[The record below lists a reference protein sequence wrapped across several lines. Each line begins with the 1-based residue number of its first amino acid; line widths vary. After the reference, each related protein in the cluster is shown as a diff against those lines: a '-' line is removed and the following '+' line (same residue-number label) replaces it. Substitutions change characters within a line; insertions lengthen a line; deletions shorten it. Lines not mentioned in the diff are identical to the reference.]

1 MPFGGHKTGGG
12 EMKGVFRIVLVLAL
26 VLTGCLQTETKI
38 KVEKDGSGTVEQ
50 KVILRK
56 DIIELMKGVQ
66 ASMGQVSE
74 EYSILNE
81 EKLKEDAIGMG
92 KGVQFVEA
100 KPLQSPI
107 GEGYWVRYAFTDI
120 NSLQVSETPLMGD
133 TPPFQ
138 APGTPPQ
145 GQFFKFQFTRG
156 TPATLMVYISREEL
170 NEKEPES
177 KEAEEWEEEW
187 ELEEEAEQEQ
197 DIEMMKEFLQD
208 MKLAIRIEVGGT
220 ITSSNADF
228 RSGST
233 VTLMDVD
240 FNKIVQNQKAFDV
253 LTSNKVNS
261 LAELKEFSRKYPGL
275 QMETKDKV
283 RIQFR

>member
-1 MPFGGHKTGGG
+1 MPFGWHKTGGG
-12 EMKGVFRIVLVLAL
+12 EMKGIFRIVLVLAF

-56 DIIELMKGVQ
+56 DIVEMMKEVQ
-66 ASMGQVSE
+66 ASMGKLSE
-74 EYSILNE
+74 ESSILNE
-81 EKLKEDAIGMG
+81 EKLKEDATWMG
-92 KGVQFVEA
+92 KGVQFLEA
-100 KPLQSPI
+100 KPLESPN
-107 GEGYWVRYAFTDI
+107 GEGYWVRYAFTDV

-133 TPPFQ
+133 TPTVQ
-138 APGTPPQ
+138 ASGAPPQ
-145 GQFFKFQFTRG
+145 GQFLKFQFTRG

-170 NEKEPES
+170 SKEEMES
-177 KEAEEWEEEW
+177 KEVEEWEEEE
-187 ELEEEAEQEQ
+187 ELEEEAEQ

-228 RSGST
+228 RSGPT

-240 FNKIVQNQKAFDV
+240 FNKIVQNQEAFDV

-261 LAELKEFSRKYPGL
+261 LEELKEFSQKYPGL
-275 QMETKDKV
+275 QMETKDKI